1 MFTFIF
7 VPLILNYMSNNN
19 YYAPIIIFSYKRL
32 NSLKK
37 LIKSIKSNK
46 DYQLHKFY
54 IFSDSF
60 KKKNDKK
67 YVNRV
72 RLFCKKI
79 NFKNKK
85 IIFRKKNLGL
95 AKNIISGVSQ
105 VIKIH
110 GCAIVLE
117 DDLIVGKSFLQFMN
131 NSLNKYKNKKK
142 VWHITGWSHN
152 LNVLNKKEQVYFNK
166 HMICWGWATWADR
179 WRNFEKNP
187 HKIINNWKKKQ
198 IDEFDQYGVYNNW
211 SQIIRNKKKI
221 INTWAVFWN
230 AIIFNHKGLCLNP
243 TKSLVVNS
251 GFDSYSTNISMKK
264 VNWLFKSQKIF
275 HFKIINYPNTIKENL
290 IMKKYLKKKFSTNP
304 YTKIIKNILRF
315 RIKRFS

>member
-1 MFTFIF
+1 
-7 VPLILNYMSNNN
+7 MSNNN

-46 DYQLHKFY
+46 NYQLHKFY

-60 KKKNDKK
+60 KKKNDKRH
-67 YVNRV
+67 VNKV
-72 RLFCKKI
+72 RLFCKKL

-117 DDLIVGKSFLQFMN
+117 DDLIVGKNFLQFMT

-152 LNVLNKKEQVYFNK
+152 LNVLGKNQQVYFNK
-166 HMICWGWATWADR
+166 HMICWGWATWLNR
-179 WRNFEKNP
+179 WKNFEKNP
-187 HKIINNWKKKQ
+187 DKIINNWKKKQ
-198 IDEFDQYGVYNNW
+198 G
-211 SQIIRNKKKI
+211 
-221 INTWAVFWN
+221 
-230 AIIFNHKGLCLNP
+230 
-243 TKSLVVNS
+243 
-251 GFDSYSTNISMKK
+251 
-264 VNWLFKSQKIF
+264 
-275 HFKIINYPNTIKENL
+275 
-290 IMKKYLKKKFSTNP
+290 FSTTTDINGLQIAGD
-304 YTKIIKNILRF
+304 KVFRWGWFVCSRKNN
-315 RIKRFS
+315 K